1 MLITGNLVSNRKR
14 KVKNVNLGISKE
26 NTGQNG

>member
-1 MLITGNLVSNRKR
+1 LITGNLVKHGKR
-14 KVKNVNLGISKE
+14 KVKNVHLGILKE